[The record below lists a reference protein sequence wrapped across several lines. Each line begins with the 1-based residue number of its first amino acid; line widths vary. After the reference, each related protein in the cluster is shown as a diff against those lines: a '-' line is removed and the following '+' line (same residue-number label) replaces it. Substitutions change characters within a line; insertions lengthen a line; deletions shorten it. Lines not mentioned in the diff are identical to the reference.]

1 MLGTA
6 LGGWAYMRWGL
17 FRSLLSFG
25 VAQALTNLLYMWL
38 ALAGKK
44 FWLMV
49 LATSLDNLAGGMGQ
63 AAFVAFI
70 MAQCSVNFSAF
81 QYALLSALAAVPRV
95 TIGVVAGQVVATLG
109 WAKFFVVTFA
119 TAMPGL
125 VLLVILRT
133 SILELEGRDR
143 R

>member
-1 MLGTA
+1 MPE
-6 LGGWAYMRWGL
+6 
-17 FRSLLSFG
+17 
-25 VAQALTNLLYMWL
+25 
-38 ALAGKK
+38 
-44 FWLMV
+44 
-49 LATSLDNLAGGMGQ
+49 
-63 AAFVAFI
+63 
-70 MAQCSVNFSAF
+70 
-81 QYALLSALAAVPRV
+81 ALAAVPRV